1 MNRLR
6 KTTVLCVCS
15 FLTVYM
21 LFQHV
26 FYLGYV
32 PSTSMEP
39 TIRQGSYILGTRLV
53 SSLRRGDIIVFSHEH
68 QTLTKRIAYV
78 PGDVLPDGTI
88 VPDDFYYVLGD
99 NRSASLDSRFWE
111 KPFVSRRTIIA
122 KYIF

>member
-68 QTLTKRIAYV
+68 QTLTKRIASQMIPTMCWATTV
-78 PGDVLPDGTI
+78 QPRWTPGSGKNHLYPAAPSLPNT
-88 VPDDFYYVLGD
+88 FFE
-99 NRSASLDSRFWE
+99 A
-111 KPFVSRRTIIA
+111 
-122 KYIF
+122 

>member
-68 QTLTKRIAYV
+68 QTLTNVGYLLTLVRWQNLYV
-78 PGDVLPDGTI
+78 N
-88 VPDDFYYVLGD
+88 F
-99 NRSASLDSRFWE
+99 
-111 KPFVSRRTIIA
+111 
-122 KYIF
+122 